1 MAFVI
6 QMSRPPGE
14 WKDFKQKCEE
24 SKLRWLKT
32 KELTTSDVEE
42 EQLELSHMAA
52 LAFGLLIA

>member
-1 MAFVI
+1 
-6 QMSRPPGE
+6 MSQPPGE